1 MIPTHRTD
9 LLKKILFKYFII
21 AFLLSGCSEEVLLAS
36 RFELP
41 QGSQVSY
48 RTDIAVSYPH
58 SGLYFEL
65 SGIPTS
71 KKDRDFSDFINIT
84 FVAENGQTYK
94 PEEIVDINGQRRD
107 IVAYCNNIAE
117 GTRIKQVR
125 IKALQKIQGN
135 KIRWWTGHLK

>member
-1 MIPTHRTD
+1 LTI
-9 LLKKILFKYFII
+9 LKKILYKYFII
-21 AFLLSGCSEEVLLAS
+21 AFLLSGCSEEVLLTS

-71 KKDRDFSDFINIT
+71 KQDRDFSDFINIT
-84 FVAENGQTYK
+84 LIAENGQMHM
-94 PEEIVDINGQRRD
+94 PEKTMDINGQRRD
-107 IVAYCNNIAE
+107 VVAYVITSQRGYASSRSRSRLFRKYRA
-117 GTRIKQVR
+117 TRFVGGQD
-125 IKALQKIQGN
+125 
-135 KIRWWTGHLK
+135 T

>member
-1 MIPTHRTD
+1 MTA
-9 LLKKILFKYFII
+9 LKKVLFKYFII
-21 AFLLSGCSEEVLLAS
+21 ASLLLGCSEEVLLTS
-36 RFELP
+36 HFELL
-41 QGSQVSY
+41 QGVQFTY
-48 RTDIAVSYPH
+48 NTDIAASYTH

-65 SGIPTS
+65 SDIPTA

-94 PEEIVDINGQRRD
+94 PDEIVDINGQRRD
-107 IVAYCNNIAE
+107 IVAYCNNIAK

-125 IKALQKIQGN
+125 IKALRTIQGN